1 MANVDRP
8 AGFKPVGHLNGSP
21 WNGKAT
27 MYYVPS
33 TDSTAIFMGDA
44 VSSAGAA
51 DASGKYPT
59 VAQAAA
65 AAVIRGVVV
74 GFSDQPYVAVDT
86 SNLNRMYR
94 PASVAMYVLVVDD
107 PDVIF
112 EIQED
117 NTGNDISAAMVGLS
131 TDIEVG
137 AGDTANGMSGMEL
150 DSSDTATALGQCKI
164 LRVTNREDNAL
175 GTNCKFDVLIIE
187 HEMRIATDV

>member
-1 MANVDRP
+1 MNTDRP

-65 AAVIRGVVV
+65 AGVIRGVVV

-112 EIQED
+112 EVQED
-117 NTGNDISAAMVGLS
+117 NIGNDITAAMVGLS